1 MAEDR
6 RKKATNISPERANNN
21 EKGVGTKVRFLNSEK
36 KKFQSGI
43 QDQQGDLNLPCT
55 S

>member
-36 KKFQSGI
+36 KNSRAVSRI
-43 QDQQGDLNLPCT
+43 
-55 S
+55 SREI